1 LALTHL
7 PAEAAVEVDRWLG
20 GGNWLAEPLAGDASV
35 RSYFRVHRS
44 NGQTFVLAY
53 YPPLVREGLGRF
65 LSAYDALRG
74 VVPVPAVIE
83 HGEST
88 VLQQDVGDLSLALL
102 LERDKAAAIERY
114 REASSLLAIFA
125 GAGEA
130 GRSVNPAFDRAK
142 FLEELDMTRRFYVEE
157 LAGSDSRRLEEPFLR
172 LAERLTAHPY
182 TLCHRDFHGHNLF
195 IDNNYLYLIDYQDM
209 RMGPDMYD
217 LASLLRDRGVW
228 RGMGPELERVLV
240 AARAGVLGEPLS
252 VVRRRYLEA
261 LLQRSIKAIGT
272 FARLV
277 VVNGRRR
284 YLAYIGTT
292 LETVR
297 ECAREL
303 DEWQDLPALF
313 PFEFENR

>member
-1 LALTHL
+1 LALTHV
-7 PAEAAVEVDRWLG
+7 PAEAAVEIDHWLG

-44 NGQTFVLAY
+44 NGQTFILAY

-65 LSAYDALRG
+65 LNAYDALCG
-74 VVPVPAVIE
+74 VVPVPAVLE

-88 VLQQDVGDLSLALL
+88 VLQQDVGNLSLALL
-102 LERDKAAAIERY
+102 FERDKTAAIERY
-114 REASSLLAIFA
+114 REAAALLATFD

-130 GRSVNPAFDRAK
+130 GRSVNPAFDQAK

-157 LAGSDSRRLEEPFLR
+157 LAGGDGRRLEEPFSR

-195 IDNNYLYLIDYQDM
+195 LFNRQLYVIDYQDM

-228 RGMGPELERVLV
+228 KGIGPELESVLV
-240 AARAGVLGEPLS
+240 AARAEVLCEELS

-297 ECAREL
+297 ECAHEL
-303 DEWQDLPALF
+303 DEWQDLTALF